1 MLVSFPISGP
11 PALNYVCLLQPPPS
25 FGISSATTQDSP
37 LTHYLGLCVYQVLLR
52 PMCLSAVLRYS
63 RSLCS
68 RPPFSSLSTSG
79 IQKQQLSSFKC
90 IRLRRQITTI
100 GVKMRVHFPER
111 HLPCFVMD
119 PSDIMG
125 NLNHM
130 VGAVRLNGAPAPDH
144 TTGQKETS
152 PADMLRMRQ
161 QMSNQCFEMTVQIN
175 AGKSRRS
182 CSTSEAERDLP
193 DHVDELERIKTTTFN
208 RTLALHRMQ
217 MWHAIGEK
225 LKQTDPEADFLT
237 ALSDRCLALC
247 SQIKTFQQESSVLQ
261 DEITEIQKKRLE
273 MKRLTHEKMKEIEE
287 LMKKQHPHT
296 EKYKAV
302 LEKGQ
307 DNLEKY
313 RKMIVMTQ
321 NVLRGVLMACKINW
335 LDDPKLRDIAMSL
348 EDIPISD

>member
-1 MLVSFPISGP
+1 
-11 PALNYVCLLQPPPS
+11 
-25 FGISSATTQDSP
+25 
-37 LTHYLGLCVYQVLLR
+37 
-52 PMCLSAVLRYS
+52 
-63 RSLCS
+63 
-68 RPPFSSLSTSG
+68 
-79 IQKQQLSSFKC
+79 
-90 IRLRRQITTI
+90 
-100 GVKMRVHFPER
+100 
-111 HLPCFVMD
+111 MD